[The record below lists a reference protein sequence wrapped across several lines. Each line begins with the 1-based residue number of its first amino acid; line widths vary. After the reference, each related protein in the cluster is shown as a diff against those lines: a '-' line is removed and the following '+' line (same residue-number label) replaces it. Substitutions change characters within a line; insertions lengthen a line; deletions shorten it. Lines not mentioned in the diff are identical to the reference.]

1 MSPYARMA
9 ELGRRAGFRNQ
20 SVNSGAGSSPAS
32 CTMIVC
38 AMIRNCIRCAERI
51 ECHHARCI
59 DKTRG
64 VGRAGRLRLGAI
76 QVARKGS
83 RVRILHTPPC
93 AGVPEREAGRTV
105 NPLSMTQ
112 QVRILHCAPLASS
125 STAEHSAV
133 NRGVVG
139 SNPTLPAII
148 NYRRVAQWTRASG
161 YEPEGY
167 RFESCRAGHYIGVWL
182 SLVERYVRDVE
193 AAGSNPATPTRK
205 NYHHGGMAERLKA
218 AVPKTV
224 VRLTAYRRFESYSHR
239 HFLT

>member
-1 MSPYARMA
+1 MA

-32 CTMIVC
+32 CTMIFYD
-38 AMIRNCIRCAERI
+38 MISNRIRCAGRI
-51 ECHHARCI
+51 LCHH
-59 DKTRG
+59 TWG

-76 QVARKGS
+76 QVARKGP

-148 NYRRVAQWTRASG
+148 NHRRVAQWTRASG
-161 YEPEGY
+161 YEPKGY
-167 RFESCRAGHYIGVWL
+167 GFESCRAGHYIGVWL

-205 NYHHGGMAERLKA
+205 IIIMVGWLSG
-218 AVPKTV
+218 
-224 VRLTAYRRFESYSHR
+224 
-239 HFLT
+239 